1 MQTEK
6 TEYKSFIHPFS
17 TEPDFYSIKLFKRQ
31 RKIVNFFKKY
41 VVWYLVIQ
49 LIIVMA
55 LSVMGSGWL
64 FELSPEQKVLC
75 LSLRNNLP
83 VVFSLVVFALVL
95 VMKQGK
101 YDMFTFKDNMRQYE
115 KILLAEKSALMFPFV
130 ADFLGEQ
137 YLGRNMRFIFGRAC
151 FNVEVDIPIEYPL
164 QFRLNKKDLSKYRTT
179 NSPFYRLNLYEN
191 TIRMERINPN
201 AWDS

>member
-49 LIIVMA
+49 LIIAMA

-64 FELSPEQKVLC
+64 FELSPEQKTLY

-83 VVFSLVVFALVL
+83 VAFSLVVFVLVL
-95 VMKQGK
+95 IMKQGK
-101 YDMFTFKDNMRQYE
+101 YDMFTFTDNMRQYE

-130 ADFLGEQ
+130 ADLGEKC
-137 YLGRNMRFIFGRAC
+137 LGRNMCFVFGEAC

-164 QFRLNKKDLSKYRTT
+164 QLRLNRKNLGKYRTT
-179 NSPFYRLNLYEN
+179 ISNRYRVNFHEN

-201 AWDS
+201 AWDR